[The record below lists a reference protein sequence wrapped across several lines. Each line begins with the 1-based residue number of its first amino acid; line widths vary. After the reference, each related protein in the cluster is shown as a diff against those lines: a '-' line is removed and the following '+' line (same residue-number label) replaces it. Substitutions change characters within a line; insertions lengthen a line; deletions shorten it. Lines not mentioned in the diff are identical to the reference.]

1 MSNDKS
7 WYFKAMTDNPPTS
20 NEFKIVI
27 AGLDNAGKTSAL
39 IALRQKYN
47 FYERVKNLKP
57 TIKIDYSS
65 FKFLKTFHINL
76 WDMGG
81 QKKFRKI
88 YVSNPIYFED
98 TDYIY
103 YLIDIQDEIKFE
115 ETIEYLHELLDIYRS
130 LGYNNEVIIC
140 FSKFD
145 PQFKNNADFL
155 DRAKM
160 IKGLVISQNNDMSF
174 KFYNMSYYDISS
186 ISQAFSHSL
195 NNLLNLDDID
205 NGLNNLVNQLSC
217 RYAILYTDSGII
229 ISDHYLD
236 TMDIREFE
244 DKISHKINED
254 LEFFQRLKDE
264 KVVIDDRITIS
275 EDKADYVKKYSITS
289 GNKESLFYL
298 GVSTTISN
306 INEIKIELEKIRNVL
321 NNSFA

>member
-1 MSNDKS
+1 
-7 WYFKAMTDNPPTS
+7 MTENPRIS

-65 FKFLKTFHINL
+65 FKFLKTFRINL

-88 YVSNPIYFED
+88 YITNPIYFED

-103 YLIDIQDEIKFE
+103 YLIDMQDEIKFE
-115 ETIEYLHELLDIYRS
+115 ETVEYLHELLDIYRTLS
-130 LGYNNEVIIC
+130 YSNEVIIC
-140 FSKFD
+140 FNKFD
-145 PQFKNNADFL
+145 PQFKSSVEFL
-155 DRAKM
+155 DRANM
-160 IKGLVISQNNDMSF
+160 IKKLILSQNKDIKF
-174 KFYNMSYYDISS
+174 EFYNTSYYDISS

-195 NNLLNLDDID
+195 NSLLNLNDVDD
-205 NGLNNLVNQLSC
+205 GLNKLVNNFNC

-229 ISDHYLD
+229 ISDHYID

-244 DKISHKINED
+244 EKISHKISED

-264 KVVIDDRITIS
+264 NVNIDDRLAFS
-275 EDKADYVKKYSITS
+275 NDKADYVKKFSILS
-289 GNKESLFYL
+289 QNKDNTFYI
-298 GVSTTISN
+298 GVSTTVSN
-306 INEIKIELEKIRNVL
+306 INEIKTELEKLRSVL
-321 NNSFA
+321 QMSFA